1 MSVVIYFFEKPCLL
15 RRIDESTHD
24 NCFIL
29 QKNQMM
35 TFPRIIKKTIKA
47 FRCFYYLTVKLIGGL
62 DHSVH
67 RNLSSV
73 GYMAGLGLHPVPTTG
88 SAKYTER
95 LRKVYLGGVH
105 TESPVFLPSGCKK

>member
-1 MSVVIYFFEKPCLL
+1 MKAPSIIALFYK
-15 RRIDESTHD
+15 
-24 NCFIL
+24 
-29 QKNQMM
+29 KYQM
-35 TFPRIIKKTIKA
+35 TTSSQIIKQTIIM
-47 FRCFYYLTVKLIGGL
+47 FRCFYYLADKLIGGL
-62 DHSVH
+62 DLSVH

-73 GYMAGLGLHPVPTTG
+73 GYMASLGLHPVPTTG